1 MMRFDDEDCIE
12 SNDVDDCS
20 YEAMKKLIIPDSIIN
35 KIKGKIN

>member
-1 MMRFDDEDCIE
+1 MMEFDGEDCIE

-20 YEAMKKLIIPDSIIN
+20 YEVMKKLAMPNSIIQ